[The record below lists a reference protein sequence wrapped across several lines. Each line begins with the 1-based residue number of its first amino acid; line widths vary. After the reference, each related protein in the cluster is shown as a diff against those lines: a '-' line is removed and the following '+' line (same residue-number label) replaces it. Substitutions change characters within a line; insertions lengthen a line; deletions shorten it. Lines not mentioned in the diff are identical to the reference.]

1 MGFNYHPQSA
11 EQSAPRLALV
21 PIKERD
27 NMTQDRN
34 YLRMLSDG
42 ELVGV
47 ALDRNHELAV
57 VLAERLSE
65 LLNVEA
71 ELEDAKK
78 LIDELSDSRDKWIE
92 ETVSLQ
98 SQVYE
103 WRAEANNV
111 QAQLDVINIGK
122 SK

>member
-1 MGFNYHPQSA
+1 
-11 EQSAPRLALV
+11 
-21 PIKERD
+21 
-27 NMTQDRN
+27 MTHDRN

-42 ELVGV
+42 ELVRT

-71 ELEDAKK
+71 ELEKAKN
-78 LIDELSDSRDKWIE
+78 LIDELSHRCDTWME

-98 SQVYE
+98 
-103 WRAEANNV
+103 
-111 QAQLDVINIGK
+111 AQLNAK
-122 SK
+122 

>member
-1 MGFNYHPQSA
+1 
-11 EQSAPRLALV
+11 
-21 PIKERD
+21 
-27 NMTQDRN
+27 MTQDRN

-98 SQVYE
+98 AQVYQ